1 MAIPEGVTAGG
12 VVAGTMA
19 QSQVYA
25 KQEAQ
30 VTMLKKSMDV
40 QTDAVMTLLEGVAP
54 VPASKLPA
62 NLGQNINTTA

>member
-1 MAIPEGVTAGG
+1 
-12 VVAGTMA
+12 MA

-30 VTMLKKSMDV
+30 VTMLKKSMDA
-40 QTDAVMTLLEGVAP
+40 QTDAVMTLLEGIAP